1 MLHLGM
7 LLSNFTQKTLQ
18 TAFLSDEKIFKVKK
32 LYNSHNDVGL
42 ISEEKEE
49 SGGALGKII
58 LRNWSLSQANNGF
71 CGDIER

>member
-1 MLHLGM
+1 MLHSGM
-7 LLSNFTQKTLQ
+7 LLSNFTQKTLA
-18 TAFLSDEKIFKVKK
+18 AFLSDEKIFKVKK

-58 LRNWSLSQANNGF
+58 LRNWSLFQANNGF

>member
-1 MLHLGM
+1 MLHSGM
-7 LLSNFTQKTLQ
+7 LLSNFTQKTLA
-18 TAFLSDEKIFKVKK
+18 AFLSDEKIFKVKK

-58 LRNWSLSQANNGF
+58 LRNWSLSQADNGF